1 MGKFLTAHSRM
12 EQLSTPEKWKLLD
25 NQLFLDE
32 NNEIILCPRNYITD
46 GFTIPNI
53 LSVIAGSKMQ
63 YDTRASSQHDFECSY
78 GKVIKVHLT
87 EQELL
92 NMKLLHV
99 HNGMLVCENIPL
111 EYLEAQ
117 KTTFRETNA
126 RFARMLKTCKNISKL
141 RYNLITKAVYLNAS
155 WILAKHKLDMEELY
169 EVDYGLLV
177 D

>member
-1 MGKFLTAHSRM
+1 MKFLTASSRF
-12 EQLSTPEKWKLLD
+12 EQLPVPEKWKLLD
-25 NQLFLDE
+25 NQLYLDD
-32 NNEIILCPRNYITD
+32 NGDIILCPRNYITD
-46 GFTIPNI
+46 GFTIPNL
-53 LSVIAGSKMQ
+53 LSVIAGTKMQ

-99 HNGMLVCENIPL
+99 YNGMFVCEDIPL

-126 RFARMLKTCKNISKL
+126 RFARMLKTCKSISKL
-141 RYNLITKAVYLNAS
+141 RYNLITKAVYFNVS
-155 WILAKHKLDMEELY
+155 WILAKHELNMDELY

-177 D
+177 E

>member
-1 MGKFLTAHSRM
+1 MRFITASSRF
-12 EQLSTPEKWKLLD
+12 EQLPVPEKWKLLD
-25 NQLFLDE
+25 NQLYLDD
-32 NNEIILCPRNYITD
+32 NGDIILCPRNYITD
-46 GFTIPNI
+46 GFTIPHI

-78 GKVIKVHLT
+78 GKVIKVLLT

-99 HNGMLVCENIPL
+99 YRGMFVCEDIPL

-155 WILAKHKLDMEELY
+155 WMLAKHKLNMDELY

-177 D
+177 E